1 MSLPITFHHA
11 ASTEFI
17 EASVWY
23 ESKRLGLALE
33 FMAVVNVAYR
43 LLLNTL
49 SSMPLFARTSGA
61 LWSIVFRTAFIFA
74 QKNIA
79 LLSWQYSM
87 AAETPP
93 FGLLEP
99 NPAQSRFHSAGRER

>member
-49 SSMPLFARTSGA
+49 SSMPLLGILIGA
-61 LWSIVFRTAFIFA
+61 LLYGCPDCHV
-74 QKNIA
+74 
-79 LLSWQYSM
+79 
-87 AAETPP
+87 
-93 FGLLEP
+93 
-99 NPAQSRFHSAGRER
+99 SRDKGCRY